1 MFKPEFSQMKQ
12 DYESKKMIKRP
23 NSVAKFSE
31 DMTERFYRGKDRD
44 QMYPTGDQL
53 TNKTDRRDCL
63 DN

>member
-1 MFKPEFSQMKQ
+1 
-12 DYESKKMIKRP
+12 MIKRP

-44 QMYPTGDQL
+44 WMYPTGDQL